1 MTRMFTDVF
10 YLPSAGLA
18 RPNGKEK
25 CSIALT
31 NFYNWKLQVA
41 WRADGA
47 SQKLIAPL
55 WKNGSLLDHGKR
67 NKIDF
72 VGPSRAKRP
81 IRIYLQTILQRF
93 YASTILTQTPHC
105 NSWTL
110 AITWFFTFLSFSR
123 IHFGL
128 YDASN
133 SQLTFPS
140 ILKLFKTSLIH
151 SPKWN
156 NLVSHKCFCLC
167 KFLPR
172 ILFIYILIVYSSPL
186 FFHL

>member
-1 MTRMFTDVF
+1 MPWPGCLQIFFSCRPLDSLVLTDGMHIV
-10 YLPSAGLA
+10 
-18 RPNGKEK
+18 KEK
-25 CSIALT
+25 SSIALN
-31 NFYNWKLQVA
+31 NFYNWILQVA

-72 VGPSRAKRP
+72 VGPSRTKRP

-110 AITWFFTFLSFSR
+110 AITWFFTFLSLSR

-133 SQLTFPS
+133 SQIAFS
-140 ILKLFKTSLIH
+140 
-151 SPKWN
+151 
-156 NLVSHKCFCLC
+156 
-167 KFLPR
+167 
-172 ILFIYILIVYSSPL
+172 VYPEAL
-186 FFHL
+186 

>member
-10 YLPSAGLA
+10 FLPSAGLA

-25 CSIALT
+25 CSIALN

-105 NSWTL
+105 NSWTF
-110 AITWFFTFLSFSR
+110 AITWFFTFLSLSR

-133 SQLTFPS
+133 SQIDFS
-140 ILKLFKTSLIH
+140 
-151 SPKWN
+151 
-156 NLVSHKCFCLC
+156 
-167 KFLPR
+167 
-172 ILFIYILIVYSSPL
+172 VYPEAL
-186 FFHL
+186 

>member
-1 MTRMFTDVF
+1 MNSSQVGETTRGVRRDNFSSCKHLVSLTRDEQLKQKMRAYAMTRMFTDVF
-10 YLPSAGLA
+10 FLPSA
-18 RPNGKEK
+18 E
-25 CSIALT
+25 
-31 NFYNWKLQVA
+31 NWKLQVA

-110 AITWFFTFLSFSR
+110 AITWFFTFLSLSR

-133 SQLTFPS
+133 SQMDFS
-140 ILKLFKTSLIH
+140 
-151 SPKWN
+151 
-156 NLVSHKCFCLC
+156 
-167 KFLPR
+167 
-172 ILFIYILIVYSSPL
+172 VYPEAL
-186 FFHL
+186 